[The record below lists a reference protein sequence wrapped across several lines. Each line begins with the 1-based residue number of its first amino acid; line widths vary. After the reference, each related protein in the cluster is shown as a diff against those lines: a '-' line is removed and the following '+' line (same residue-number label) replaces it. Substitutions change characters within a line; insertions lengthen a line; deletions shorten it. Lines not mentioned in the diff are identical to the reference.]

1 MNDKSNTTSIL
12 FKDIE
17 IARKTIATCKD
28 TVKTKT
34 HEQVINE
41 NRSRSNSNSS
51 LSSDCRSNSNSS
63 HSSDCSDSSDSSDS
77 LSTTSSTTTTTRSS
91 TNWYIVGEKHV
102 RVMFQCMSRYEC
114 NGFGF
119 KKCFF
124 STKSHP

>member
-34 HEQVINE
+34 HEQAINE

-77 LSTTSSTTTTTRSS
+77 LSTTSSTYYLLYIIVRYRHFPVYTSITRLM
-91 TNWYIVGEKHV
+91 NLPIK
-102 RVMFQCMSRYEC
+102 
-114 NGFGF
+114 
-119 KKCFF
+119 
-124 STKSHP
+124 